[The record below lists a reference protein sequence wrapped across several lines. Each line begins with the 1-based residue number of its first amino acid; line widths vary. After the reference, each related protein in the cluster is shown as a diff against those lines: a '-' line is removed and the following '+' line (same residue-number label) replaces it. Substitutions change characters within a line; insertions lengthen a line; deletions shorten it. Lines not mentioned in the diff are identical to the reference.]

1 MENKIYV
8 EVEENER
15 MLFNEI
21 SELTM
26 TNYELKENSIPI
38 DSLIPMI
45 KDIMVE
51 YHNLQEQLED
61 LKRDMEDNYRPIPL
75 EEQI

>member
-51 YHNLQEQLED
+51 YHSLQEQLED